1 MSEENVKTA
10 PTLWWVRHGPTH
22 AKTMVGWSDIPA
34 DLSDAAKVARLAATL
49 PDDTPVIS
57 SDLTRTVATAD
68 ALAGD
73 RPRLPHDPDLREMHF
88 GAWELRA
95 FAEIEAEDPA
105 HITAF
110 WSEPGEVHPPGGES
124 WNDLTQR
131 VNRAVDRL
139 LARDEDII
147 IIAHFGVILTQI
159 QRVTG
164 ISTEEAFG
172 HRIEPLSLTTL
183 RYGTKP
189 QALGINHEP

>member
-1 MSEENVKTA
+1 MSEETVKTA
-10 PTLWWVRHGPTH
+10 PILWWVRHGPTH
-22 AKTMVGWSDIPA
+22 AKTMVGWADIPA
-34 DLSDAAKVARLAATL
+34 DLSGEAKIARLAAAL
-49 PDDTPVIS
+49 PADTPVIS
-57 SDLTRTVATAD
+57 SDLIRTVATAD

-73 RPRLPHDPDLREMHF
+73 RPRLAHDPVLREMHF

-105 HITAF
+105 RITAF
-110 WSEPGEVHPPGGES
+110 WSEPGEVRPPEGES

-139 LARDEDII
+139 LARGKDII
-147 IIAHFGVILTQI
+147 VVAHFGVILTQI

-172 HRIEPLSLTTL
+172 QRIEPLSLTTL
-183 RYGTKP
+183 RYGAKP
-189 QALGINHEP
+189 QA